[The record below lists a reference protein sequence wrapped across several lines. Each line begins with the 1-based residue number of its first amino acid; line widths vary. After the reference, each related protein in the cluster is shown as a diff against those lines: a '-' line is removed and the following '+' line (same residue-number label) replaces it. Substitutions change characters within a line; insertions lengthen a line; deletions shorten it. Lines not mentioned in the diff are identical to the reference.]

1 MQNKIE
7 ILCTRP
13 VDESIIDVCAA
24 NNISVEVI
32 SFIDTTPIE
41 TVEVQQ
47 EIENALLLST
57 AVVFTSMNAVEAV
70 AEFLFDAQ
78 PGWRIYCMGNTTQQL
93 VKKYFGEDCIAGT
106 AIDAAALAD
115 VIISADEEEVI
126 FFCGDIRRD
135 ELPKALESNNINV
148 QEIVVYETIAV
159 PHKIEKDYHG
169 ILFFSPSAVESF
181 FSANKAAAQTVFFSI
196 GNTTAAAIKKYS
208 DNKIIIGDEPGK
220 NALIEKVLEYF
231 T

>member
-70 AEFLFDAQ
+70 AEFLFDAL

-208 DNKIIIGDEPGK
+208 DNKIITGDEPGK

>member
-208 DNKIIIGDEPGK
+208 DNKIITGDEPGK

>member
-47 EIENALLLST
+47 EIENTLLLST

-208 DNKIIIGDEPGK
+208 YNKIIIGDEPGK
-220 NALIEKVLEYF
+220 NALLEKALEYF

>member
-13 VDESIIDVCAA
+13 VDESIKDLCAA

-78 PGWRIYCMGNTTQQL
+78 PAWRIYCMGNTTQQL
-93 VKKYFGEDCIAGT
+93 VKKYFGEDRIAGT

-115 VIISADEEEVI
+115 AIIAADEEEVI

-135 ELPKALESNNINV
+135 ELPQALESSNINV

-159 PHKIEKDYHG
+159 PHKIEKEYHG

-196 GNTTAAAIKKYS
+196 GNTTAAAIKKFS
-208 DNKIIIGDEPGK
+208 GNKIIIGDEPGK
-220 NALIEKVLEYF
+220 NALLEKALEYF